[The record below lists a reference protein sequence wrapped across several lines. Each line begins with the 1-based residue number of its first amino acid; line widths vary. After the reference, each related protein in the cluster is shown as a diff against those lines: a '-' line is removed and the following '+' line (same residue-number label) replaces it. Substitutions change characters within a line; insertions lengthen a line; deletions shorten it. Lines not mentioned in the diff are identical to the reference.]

1 MINQQQ
7 QNKKKNQI
15 PIKTG
20 SKEIETDVI
29 NIIIMEIWRK
39 WQIYLQNIKSVK
51 FLVIKINKEQDN
63 IDFKIPSAHPYHP
76 RKKKIINY
84 CYTYKFKL
92 TKYIGQKQ
100 YENNIVSTKE
110 KFAYW
115 TQFMLLLY
123 QH

>member
-7 QNKKKNQI
+7 NKKNQI
-15 PIKTG
+15 PIKIG

-63 IDFKIPSAHPYHP
+63 IDFKSPLHIPITQ
-76 RKKKIINY
+76 KILKIKISNY
-84 CYTYKFKL
+84 FYTYKFKL

-100 YENNIVSTKE
+100 CENNIVSTKE
-110 KFAYW
+110 KF
-115 TQFMLLLY
+115 MLI
-123 QH
+123 

>member
-1 MINQQQ
+1 MINQQ

-15 PIKTG
+15 RIKIG

-29 NIIIMEIWRK
+29 NIIIMEISRK

-76 RKKKIINY
+76 RKKNRN
-84 CYTYKFKL
+84 F
-92 TKYIGQKQ
+92 
-100 YENNIVSTKE
+100 
-110 KFAYW
+110 
-115 TQFMLLLY
+115 
-123 QH
+123 